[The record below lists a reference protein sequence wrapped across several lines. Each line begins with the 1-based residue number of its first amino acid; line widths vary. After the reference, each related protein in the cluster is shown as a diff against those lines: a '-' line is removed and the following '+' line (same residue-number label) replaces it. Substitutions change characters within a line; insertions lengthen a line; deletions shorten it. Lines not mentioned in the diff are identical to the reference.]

1 MINLLKF
8 RRPAAM
14 FNLSRSERNLFF
26 HELINSSTLKGEFY
40 FLLIVSLFIVMAGL
54 LKNNIVL
61 LIGGMLVAPLL
72 SPVLAI
78 SLAII
83 ILNGRVAWRSIKVF
97 LITTLLSL
105 LVSMIFGL
113 IFPFRTNE
121 MELMQKIGANGFDI
135 LIAAMAGA
143 AASLTWAKKNLIN
156 NLAGVAI
163 TVTLVPPLVIAGL
176 GLAALDY
183 NIFISALKTYLFNVG
198 GIIAGSLVIFTVLKF
213 HGAEKKVLA
222 EVEQEDKES

>member
-1 MINLLKF
+1 MLNFFKG
-8 RRPAAM
+8 RRPASA
-14 FNLSRSERNLFF
+14 FNLSRSERNDFF
-26 HELINSSTLKGEFY
+26 HELINSSSLKGEFY
-40 FLLIVSLFIVMAGL
+40 FLLIISLFIVMAGL

-78 SLAII
+78 SLSII
-83 ILNGRVAWRSIKVF
+83 ILNGKVAWRSLKVF
-97 LITTLLSL
+97 LITTILSL

-113 IFPFRTNE
+113 VFPFRTNE
-121 MELMQKIGANGFDI
+121 IELMQKIGANGFDI

-143 AASLTWAKKNLIN
+143 AASLTWAKKNLVN

-163 TVTLVPPLVIAGL
+163 TVTLVPPLVIAGF

-183 NIFISALKTYLFNVG
+183 NIFIGAIKTYLFNVA
-198 GIIAGSLVIFTVLKF
+198 GIIAGSLIIFTVLKF
-213 HGAEKKVLA
+213 HNAEKKVLA
-222 EVEQEDKES
+222 EVKQEDNAS

>member
-1 MINLLKF
+1 
-8 RRPAAM
+8 
-14 FNLSRSERNLFF
+14 
-26 HELINSSTLKGEFY
+26 
-40 FLLIVSLFIVMAGL
+40 MAGL

-97 LITTLLSL
+97 LITTILSVS
-105 LVSMIFGL
+105 VSMIFGL

-121 MELMQKIGANGFDI
+121 IELMQKIGANGFDI
-135 LIAAMAGA
+135 FIAAMAGA

-163 TVTLVPPLVIAGL
+163 TVTLVPPLVIAGF

-183 NIFISALKTYLFNVG
+183 NIFIGATKTYLFNVG
-198 GIIAGSLVIFTVLKF
+198 GIIAGSLIIFTVLKF
-213 HGAEKKVLA
+213 HGAGKKVLA
-222 EVEQEDKES
+222 EVKQEDKES